1 MHFGKDELNFSLVDK
16 KDSHKKER
24 MNENVRLKN
33 LSKNI
38 QNVLEP
44 DIDDEPF
51 FNFESDIEIG
61 EEEMANILRNLQDKE
76 RQPKELSKLKNAHNN
91 VRI

>member
-61 EEEMANILRNLQDKE
+61 EEEAKFLNGLSKRE
-76 RQPKELSKLKNAHNN
+76 PKELSKLKNAHNN
-91 VRI
+91 VKV

>member
-1 MHFGKDELNFSLVDK
+1 MHYGKDELNFSLVDK

-38 QNVLEP
+38 DSICEP
-44 DIDDEPF
+44 ELDDEPF
-51 FNFESDIEIG
+51 FDFGSDIVIG
-61 EEEMANILRNLQDKE
+61 EEEARFLKNSLE
-76 RQPKELSKLKNAHNN
+76 RPPRILSKLRDAHNN
-91 VRI
+91 VRF